1 MTKTKA
7 NVNVKIDAN
16 IKETAALF
24 LSRMG
29 IDLTT
34 AVDMYFRQIIAER
47 QLPFQP
53 TVMPTLDE
61 QLIAAIEAKNIPV
74 IDLDVDENGAIVVD
88 KDLHPDLYD
97 WAVNG

>member
-1 MTKTKA
+1 VTKTKA